1 MFFYVTLAK
10 KNTNRNYDY
19 EKQSIPIKITRLIQ
33 ISPKKA
39 YNDDFMSYSYTLH
52 ILDVFLMIIVHVR
65 PIYYLTYMLT
75 SQKRLKTMNNRIKCR
90 FSGLMLMNILMKCAL

>member
-1 MFFYVTLAK
+1 MIVFLCNISE

-19 EKQSIPIKITRLIQ
+19 EEQSIPIKITRLIQ

-39 YNDDFMSYSYTLH
+39 YNDDFMSYSHTLH

-65 PIYYLTYMLT
+65 PIY
-75 SQKRLKTMNNRIKCR
+75 
-90 FSGLMLMNILMKCAL
+90 